1 MRRKILKVNS
11 APSTLK
17 EGIVINGDIQ
27 AREDIHINCLVNGMV
42 TSSAKVVIG
51 SRGEVVGDLNVTT
64 LVVDGTIKGNVTAD
78 SIMINGTAIV
88 EVNSFL
94 ANSIAVGVGAS
105 LEINSIVASRGNKS
119 LSDTNLILLDTTE

>member
-1 MRRKILKVNS
+1 MNS